1 MDCYGS
7 FTDASVAEDGYLEE
21 HSYWV
26 TLFGMKMSASFSLH
40 GLDVEETQ
48 SERERENE
56 THHLGLWRGEWVK
69 WDDSGKKNQ
78 VKIEQ

>member
-1 MDCYGS
+1 
-7 FTDASVAEDGYLEE
+7 
-21 HSYWV
+21 
-26 TLFGMKMSASFSLH
+26 MKMSASFSLH
-40 GLDVEETQ
+40 GLDVEQTQ

-69 WDDSGKKNQ
+69 LDDSGKKNQ